1 LVLTSYNVYNSIL
14 LNQATGNLCGEK
26 IRIVDQRVPI
36 ARHTTRPG
44 SEYHSAA
51 MVDTTAEAAASLPS
65 PPPTASARTQ
75 HFQPQPEAEREATP
89 AEALQAENTVEAD
102 TDDGVSSQASETWDE
117 GFDGRSAG
125 NHSASTS
132 LSNSVR
138 DYVFENSRR
147 YHKYM
152 EGRYLMPND
161 EPEQER
167 EDMKH
172 AMCVNV
178 MDGKLH
184 CAPLENPQKVVDIG
198 TGTGIWA
205 IDMGDEFPE
214 ADVVGIDLSPIQP
227 TWLPPNV
234 RFIVD
239 DAEAEWV
246 WPANSIDFVHARH
259 MCMAI
264 KDWPRLLSQAH
275 HALRPGGWVEL
286 QELRFHLECD
296 DGTMPGPAQYGY
308 GRFVD
313 LCMEG
318 FRSFG
323 IDPLGMEGNAERLRK
338 SGFERVEEKVW
349 KVPIGT
355 WPRDQNLKTIGLY
368 NRSMLVDALQAVS
381 MAPLTRGLKWS
392 ATEVEIFLI
401 DVRKSL
407 MNSSIHS
414 YLTFH
419 VVYGQKPGGV

>member
-1 LVLTSYNVYNSIL
+1 MAN
-14 LNQATGNLCGEK
+14 
-26 IRIVDQRVPI
+26 
-36 ARHTTRPG
+36 
-44 SEYHSAA
+44 
-51 MVDTTAEAAASLPS
+51 TTAEETADLPQMLPTVS
-65 PPPTASARTQ
+65 PRPQ
-75 HFQPQPEAEREATP
+75 HLQPESERGTPP
-89 AEALQAENTVEAD
+89 AEALETENTVEAG
-102 TDDGVSSQASETWDE
+102 TDDGASSQVDETWDE
-117 GFDGRSAG
+117 GLDSRSVG

-138 DYVFENSRR
+138 DYVFENTRR

-184 CAPLENPQKVVDIG
+184 CAPLESPQKIIDIG

-205 IDMGDEFPE
+205 IDSEFLGYSVLSPIHWLTRPKVGDEFPE
-214 ADVVGIDLSPIQP
+214 AEVVGIDLSPIQP
-227 TWLPPNV
+227 TWIPPNV

-246 WPANSIDFVHARH
+246 WPANSVDFVHARH

-264 KDWPRLLSQAH
+264 KNWTQLLAQTYHS
-275 HALRPGGWVEL
+275 LKPGGWVEL
-286 QELRFHLECD
+286 QELRFHLQCD
-296 DGTMPGPAQYGY
+296 DGTMAGPEQYGF

-313 LCMEG
+313 LCMAG

-323 IDPLGMEGNAERLRK
+323 IDPLAIEKNPELLRA
-338 SGFERVEEKVW
+338 SGFENVVEKVW

-355 WPRDQNLKTIGLY
+355 WPRDQKLKTIGLY

-392 ATEVEIFLI
+392 ASEVEVFLI

-407 MNSSIHS
+407 MDSSIHS

-419 VVYGQKPGGV
+419 VVQGQKPGSV

>member
-1 LVLTSYNVYNSIL
+1 M
-14 LNQATGNLCGEK
+14 A
-26 IRIVDQRVPI
+26 
-36 ARHTTRPG
+36 
-44 SEYHSAA
+44 
-51 MVDTTAEAAASLPS
+51 DTTAEATASLPS
-65 PPPTASARTQ
+65 PPPTAPAHTQ
-75 HFQPQPEAEREATP
+75 RFQPVPGREATP
-89 AEALQAENTVEAD
+89 AAEGAPLAAANTVEAD
-102 TDDGVSSQASETWDE
+102 TDDSASPPRADETWDE
-117 GFDGRSAG
+117 GFDGSSAG

-132 LSNSVR
+132 LSSSVR

-147 YHKYM
+147 YHRYM

-178 MDGKLH
+178 MGGKLH
-184 CAPLENPQKVVDIG
+184 CASIENPQKIIDIG

-205 IDMGDEFPE
+205 IDMGDEYPE

-234 RFIVD
+234 RFVVD
-239 DAEAEWV
+239 DAEAEWA
-246 WPANSIDFVHARH
+246 WPAGSVDFVHARH

-264 KDWPRLLSQAH
+264 KDWPRLLSQARR
-275 HALRPGGWVEL
+275 ALRPGGWVEL
-286 QELRFHLECD
+286 QELRFHLRCD
-296 DGTMPGPAQYGY
+296 DGTMPGPDRYGY

-313 LCMEG
+313 RCMEG

-323 IDPLGMEGNAERLRK
+323 IDPLGMERNAERLRAG
-338 SGFERVEEKVW
+338 GFEAVEERVW

-355 WPRDQNLKTIGLY
+355 WPRDQRLKTIGLY
-368 NRSMLVDALQAVS
+368 NRSMLVDALQAVA
-381 MAPLTRGLKWS
+381 MAPLTRGLGWS
-392 ATEVEIFLI
+392 AAEVEVFLI

-407 MNSSIHS
+407 MDASVHS

-419 VVYGQKPGGV
+419 VVCGQKPARVPAPGGRV

>member
-1 LVLTSYNVYNSIL
+1 MAENTAKEGEQLKTS
-14 LNQATGNLCGEK
+14 
-26 IRIVDQRVPI
+26 
-36 ARHTTRPG
+36 
-44 SEYHSAA
+44 
-51 MVDTTAEAAASLPS
+51 PS
-65 PPPTASARTQ
+65 PPPPQ
-75 HFQPQPEAEREATP
+75 HSQPQPQPQSGQQTP
-89 AEALQAENTVEAD
+89 PPVEAENTVEAD
-102 TDDGVSSQASETWDE
+102 TDDGASSQAEDTWDE
-117 GFDGRSAG
+117 GFDGSSAG
-125 NHSASTS
+125 NRSASTS
-132 LSNSVR
+132 LSGSVR
-138 DYVFENSRR
+138 DYVFENTRR

-152 EGRYLMPND
+152 EGRYLLPND

-184 CAPLENPQKVVDIG
+184 SAPIENPQKVIDIG

-214 ADVVGIDLSPIQP
+214 AEVIGIDLSPIQP
-227 TWLPPNV
+227 TWVPPNV

-246 WPANSIDFVHARH
+246 WPANTVDFVHARH

-264 KDWPRLLSQAH
+264 KNWPRLLSQAYES
-275 HALRPGGWVEL
+275 LKPGGWVEL
-286 QELRFHLECD
+286 QELRFYLQCD
-296 DGTMPGPAQYGY
+296 DGSMPGPEEYGY

-313 LCMEG
+313 LCMAG

-323 IDPLGMEGNAERLRK
+323 IDPLAIERNSELLRGC
-338 SGFERVEEKVW
+338 GFENVVEKVW

-355 WPRDQNLKTIGLY
+355 WPRDPKLKTIGLY

-392 ATEVEIFLI
+392 ASEVEIFLI

-407 MNSSIHS
+407 MNTSIHS

-419 VVYGQKPGGV
+419 VVYGQKPQGS

>member
-1 LVLTSYNVYNSIL
+1 M
-14 LNQATGNLCGEK
+14 A
-26 IRIVDQRVPI
+26 
-36 ARHTTRPG
+36 
-44 SEYHSAA
+44 
-51 MVDTTAEAAASLPS
+51 DTTAEAEASLPS
-65 PPPTASARTQ
+65 PPPTAPAHAQ
-75 HFQPQPEAEREATP
+75 HFRTEQPERETTRA
-89 AEALQAENTVEAD
+89 AGAFAAENTVEAD
-102 TDDGVSSQASETWDE
+102 TDDGASSHSNETWDE
-117 GFDGRSAG
+117 GFDGRSEG
-125 NHSASTS
+125 NYSASTS
-132 LSNSVR
+132 LSSSVR
-138 DYVFENSRR
+138 DYVFENTRR

-184 CAPLENPQKVVDIG
+184 CAPIRNPQKVVDIG

-205 IDMGDEFPE
+205 IDMGDEYPE

-239 DAEAEWV
+239 DAEAEWI
-246 WPANSIDFVHARH
+246 WPAESVDFVHARH

-275 HALRPGGWVEL
+275 RALRPGGWVEL
-286 QELRFHLECD
+286 QELRFHLQCD
-296 DGTMPGPAQYGY
+296 DGTMPDPAQYGY

-313 LCMEG
+313 LSMEG

-323 IDPLGMEGNAERLRK
+323 IDPLGMERNSERLRAA
-338 SGFERVEEKVW
+338 GFERVEERVW

-368 NRSMLVDALQAVS
+368 NRSMLIDALQAVS

-392 ATEVEIFLI
+392 AAEVEVFLI

-414 YLTFH
+414 YLTYH

>member
-1 LVLTSYNVYNSIL
+1 M
-14 LNQATGNLCGEK
+14 A
-26 IRIVDQRVPI
+26 
-36 ARHTTRPG
+36 
-44 SEYHSAA
+44 
-51 MVDTTAEAAASLPS
+51 DTTTARAEADQPEKSPS
-65 PPPTASARTQ
+65 PPL
-75 HFQPQPEAEREATP
+75 PQSGHRSRSGSGGRQTPPQQDFEAE
-89 AEALQAENTVEAD
+89 NVVEAD
-102 TDDGVSSQASETWDE
+102 TEDDGASSRAGDEVWDE
-117 GFDGRSAG
+117 GFDGSSIG

-138 DYVFENSRR
+138 DYVFENTRR

-184 CAPLENPQKVVDIG
+184 CAPLENPQKIIDIG

-205 IDMGDEFPE
+205 IDNDILECPNELEQVLTPSQVGDEYPE
-214 ADVVGIDLSPIQP
+214 ADISGIDLSPIQP
-227 TWLPPNV
+227 TWVPPNV
-234 RFIVD
+234 RFVVD

-246 WPANSIDFVHARH
+246 WPPYSLDFVHARH
-259 MCMAI
+259 MCMAV
-264 KDWPRLLSQAH
+264 KNWPRMLSQAFT
-275 HALRPGGWVEL
+275 ALKPGGWVEL
-286 QELRFHLECD
+286 QELRFVLQCD
-296 DGTMPGPAQYGY
+296 DGTMPGPEEYGY
-308 GRFVD
+308 GKFVD
-313 LCMEG
+313 LCMSG

-323 IDPLGMEGNAERLRK
+323 INPLAMERNSEMLRE
-338 SGFERVEEKVW
+338 SGFENVVEKVW

-355 WPRDQNLKTIGLY
+355 WPRDQKLKTIGLY
-368 NRSMLVDALQAVS
+368 NRSMLIDALQAVS

-392 ATEVEIFLI
+392 PAEVEVFLI

-407 MNSSIHS
+407 MNVSIHS

-419 VVYGQKPGGV
+419 VVFGQKPYDSY